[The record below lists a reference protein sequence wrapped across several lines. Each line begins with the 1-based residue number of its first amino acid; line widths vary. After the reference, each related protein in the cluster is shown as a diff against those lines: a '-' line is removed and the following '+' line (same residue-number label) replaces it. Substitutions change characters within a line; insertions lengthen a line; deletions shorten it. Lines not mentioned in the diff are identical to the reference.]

1 MTIWLPRAVSPL
13 LRARLLRRPPRPAPL
28 LLRRLQNTNSQP
40 LSPNDPKQ
48 HLPDTLK
55 APLGARVWKK
65 VKHEVQHY
73 WHGTKLLV
81 SEVRISSKLQ
91 WKILQGESL
100 TRRERRQVY
109 SVSSSVPFMT
119 NSHPVEAH
127 YAGSVATHPLLRLH
141 YRSVHGASFTC
152 CSQTLS
158 QHASFNIRGQV
169 RSGRLSRSFSCF

>member
-1 MTIWLPRAVSPL
+1 MTIWLPRAASPL
-13 LRARLLRRPPRPAPL
+13 LRARLLSRPPRPAPL
-28 LLRRLQNTNSQP
+28 LLRRLQSTNSQP
-40 LSPNDPKQ
+40 LSPDPKQ
-48 HLPDTLK
+48 HLPDTVK

-65 VKHEVQHY
+65 VKHEVRHY

-109 SVSSSVPFMT
+109 TVSSCVLFMT
-119 NSHPVEAH
+119 HSYPVEAH
-127 YAGSVATHPLLRLH
+127 YAGSVATHPLLRLY

-152 CSQTLS
+152 RSQTFS
-158 QHASFNIRGQV
+158 QHASFDIRG
-169 RSGRLSRSFSCF
+169 